1 RVWSV
6 AFHPQQNLVVSGGDD
21 HGIKIWEL
29 RRGKCIKTLQGNS
42 NAIYAISYSPQSSDQ
57 SDQSDQIYPQNLLAS
72 GHEDQTIKLWNVNIN
87 APQTLEPDLQPFQVL
102 RGHSDRILSVT
113 FSPNG
118 QILASGSAD
127 RTIKLWHPQTGK
139 LIKTLQG
146 HRSWIWEIA
155 ISPDNKFLASGSYD
169 HTVKVWDLESGEC
182 SQTLQG
188 HPSSVLSVRFSHDGK
203 TLFSSGY
210 DHIVKH

>member
-1 RVWSV
+1 MSQQKIAALPTDFHEQITCLIEYFRKKGDHLVTGSYDQSVKIWDVSTGKCLDTLHKHTNRVWAV
-6 AFHPQQNLVVSGGDD
+6 AFHPQENLVVSGGDD
-21 HGIKIWEL
+21 HAIKIWEL
-29 RRGKCIKTLQGNS
+29 HRGKCIKTLQGNS
-42 NAIYAISYSPQSSDQ
+42 NAIYAIACSNQ
-57 SDQSDQIYPQNLLAS
+57 QNLLAS
-72 GHEDQTIKLWNVNIN
+72 GHEDQTLKLWNVDIN

-169 HTVKVWDLESGEC
+169 
-182 SQTLQG
+182 
-188 HPSSVLSVRFSHDGK
+188 
-203 TLFSSGY
+203 
-210 DHIVKH
+210 